1 MAIARTPVPGLLLVG
16 GISILCILFAVANW
30 YWLEQR
36 HSLQREGVAISAKVD
51 DVIISH
57 KACNS
62 SVRLSWVD
70 LNGGKHSGKFL
81 TCFGNRS
88 PGEFIGIRYL
98 PMKPDT
104 AMIAEGQGG
113 MPDTHYQTG
122 VLFGAIVGAIMC
134 AVTAQLV
141 LYRSRSGPT

>member
-1 MAIARTPVPGLLLVG
+1 MVGLILVG
-16 GISILCILFAVANW
+16 GIAILSVLFTAANW

-36 HSLQREGVAISAKVD
+36 HSLEREGIAASASVD
-51 DVIISH
+51 DVLISH

-70 LNGGKHSGKFL
+70 AHGGKHSGKFM

-88 PGEFIGIRYL
+88 AGQVIGIRYL
-98 PMKPDT
+98 SEKPDT

-113 MPDTHYQTG
+113 LPDAHYQTG
-122 VLFGAIVGAIMC
+122 VLIGAIVGVIMC
-134 AVTAQLV
+134 AVTARLV
-141 LYRSRSGPT
+141 FYRTRSGST